1 MIKKYKIKMLT
12 IVLISLMSFNSFVYK
27 YNYKYDYV
35 KSESILDLEELKRQ
49 NDVKINELE
58 KSLTSAK
65 NYLTSSEEDEI
76 SKKNYQDNLNQK
88 IILQNQNIEY
98 VQQQISD
105 LGKNLA
111 DLNDEIAHLQIDINQ
126 KNVDVDKNMDVFKKR
141 LRASYMTGN
150 DEFASI
156 LVGAKDFYE
165 VLSKMELVG
174 RIAKHD
180 KKLINELQQ
189 QISELNDLELELKQ
203 KSNSVLSKIEETEI
217 KRKEFKD
224 LLSQLSIEYQATQE
238 ELLKISN
245 EQANITQVINQSN
258 SQIEDAKKIQEEL
271 NSKIV
276 KIQEQM
282 RLEEEK
288 KKKEEA
294 ERLKA
299 ETYKQPA
306 NPTKDFASGFSWP
319 VPGFYAISSGYGYR
333 AFDNAFHP
341 AIDISGYGVDGS
353 SIVAASSGTVI
364 IGNTSRTHNYSKQ
377 YSCGCGGGY
386 GNYLTIVHDSSTSTL
401 YGHCQSIIVS
411 DGQYVE
417 KGQVIGYVGNTGM
430 STGSHLHFEVNKNGQ
445 KTNPMDLYS

>member
-1 MIKKYKIKMLT
+1 MIKKYKIKILS
-12 IVLISLMSFNSFVYK
+12 IVLISLMSFNSFVHK
-27 YNYKYDYV
+27 YNFKYDYV

-58 KSLTSAK
+58 KSLNSAK
-65 NYLTSSEEDEI
+65 NDLNSSKEDEI

-88 IILQNQNIEY
+88 IVLQNQNIEY
-98 VQQQISD
+98 VQQQISN
-105 LGKNLA
+105 LENNLA
-111 DLNDEIAHLQIDINQ
+111 DLNNEIAQLQIDINQ
-126 KNVDVDKNMDVFKKR
+126 KNIDVDKNMNIFKKR

-156 LVGAKDFYE
+156 LVGATDFYE

-174 RIAKHD
+174 RIAEHD
-180 KKLINELQQ
+180 KNLINELQE

-203 KSNSVLSKIEETEI
+203 KSTSVLSKIEETEI
-217 KRKEFKD
+217 KRKEFNE
-224 LLSQLSIEYQATQE
+224 LLNQLSLEYQKTQE

-245 EQANITQVINQSN
+245 EQANISQVINQS
-258 SQIEDAKKIQEEL
+258 SAQIEDAKKVQEEL
-271 NSKIV
+271 NAKIV
-276 KIQEQM
+276 IMQEQM
-282 RLEEEK
+282 RIEEEK

-294 ERLKA
+294 ERAKL
-299 ETYKQPA
+299 EGNKQPA
-306 NPTKDFASGFSWP
+306 NPTKEFSSGYSWP
-319 VPGFYAISSGYGYR
+319 VPGVYAISSGYGYR

-341 AIDISGYGVDGS
+341 AIDISGYRVDGA

-364 IGNTSRTHNYSKQ
+364 IGNTSCTHNYSKQ

-401 YGHCQSIIVS
+401 YAHCQSIIVS
-411 DGQYVE
+411 DGQFVE

-430 STGSHLHFEVNKNGQ
+430 STGAHLHFEVNKNGQ
-445 KTNPMDLYS
+445 KNQSYGFV